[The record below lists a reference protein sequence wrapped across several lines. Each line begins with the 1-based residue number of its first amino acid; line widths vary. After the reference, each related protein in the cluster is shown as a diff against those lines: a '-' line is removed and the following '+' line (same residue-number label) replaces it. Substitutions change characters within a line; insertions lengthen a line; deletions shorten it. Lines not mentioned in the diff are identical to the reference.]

1 MMCLRLRSAL
11 VLCLFAPSWL
21 CARTA
26 EVSHSDQQSDSE
38 QRKQTQSFDGP
49 AELPRVL
56 MATSMRDTPAP
67 GKVIRVK
74 AGEDASKAVEKA
86 SCGDTVELQAGATF
100 NRLVLPAK
108 KCDDS
113 QWIIVRSSAPDSELP
128 GEGTRL
134 EPCYAGVE
142 SLPAR
147 PTFHCKG
154 SRNVLAK
161 IEFDGKGG
169 SGPVIISPGANHY
182 RLIGLEVTRPVSTG
196 IVYNLI
202 GPLNAPA
209 DHLIFDR
216 MWIHGTA
223 QDETVRGL
231 MLSHIRYAAVIDSY
245 FSDFHCVAKSGACV
259 DSQAIAGG
267 SGDDPMGPFKIVNNF
282 LEAGAESIIF
292 GGDEARATPMDV
304 EIRHNHMFKP
314 LIWLRGQPGFVGGP
328 DGNPF
333 IVKNSFELKN
343 AVRVLLEGNIFENAW
358 GGFTQAGFAI
368 VLGPK
373 NQAARTGNVCPACQV
388 TDITIR
394 DCIISHVAGGF
405 LMGNG
410 VSDNGGV
417 AKDGGRYSIHDV
429 IVDDIQADVYNGR
442 GIFAQISTA
451 PGVTSVTPL
460 HDVSIDHVTAF
471 PPRMLFTI
479 GGPLN
484 ARMSHLSIT
493 NNVFLA
499 GDRPVT
505 STGGGIDRNCSAGPR
520 SKSMDIALESCFSS
534 YVFQNNV
541 IIGGGGGWPKGT
553 ATPAKLSDVGFVNAK
568 DGSGGEYRLAATSKF
583 RQKGS
588 DGKDMGADLD
598 AIQRAT
604 AEVR

>member
-1 MMCLRLRSAL
+1 
-11 VLCLFAPSWL
+11 
-21 CARTA
+21 
-26 EVSHSDQQSDSE
+26 
-38 QRKQTQSFDGP
+38 
-49 AELPRVL
+49 
-56 MATSMRDTPAP
+56 
-67 GKVIRVK
+67 
-74 AGEDASKAVEKA
+74 
-86 SCGDTVELQAGATF
+86 
-100 NRLVLPAK
+100 
-108 KCDDS
+108 
-113 QWIIVRSSAPDSELP
+113 
-128 GEGTRL
+128 
-134 EPCYAGVE
+134 
-142 SLPAR
+142 
-147 PTFHCKG
+147 
-154 SRNVLAK
+154 
-161 IEFDGKGG
+161 
-169 SGPVIISPGANHY
+169 
-182 RLIGLEVTRPVSTG
+182 
-196 IVYNLI
+196 
-202 GPLNAPA
+202 
-209 DHLIFDR
+209 
-216 MWIHGTA
+216 
-223 QDETVRGL
+223 
-231 MLSHIRYAAVIDSY
+231 
-245 FSDFHCVAKSGACV
+245 
-259 DSQAIAGG
+259 
-267 SGDDPMGPFKIVNNF
+267 
-282 LEAGAESIIF
+282 
-292 GGDEARATPMDV
+292 
-304 EIRHNHMFKP
+304 
-314 LIWLRGQPGFVGGP
+314 
-328 DGNPF
+328 
-333 IVKNSFELKN
+333 
-343 AVRVLLEGNIFENAW
+343 
-358 GGFTQAGFAI
+358 

-429 IVDDIQADVYNGR
+429 VVDDIQADVYNGR

-451 PGVTSVTPL
+451 PGVTAVTPL

-553 ATPAKLSDVGFVNAK
+553 ATPSKLSDVGFVNAK

-583 RQKGS
+583 KQKGS

-598 AIQRAT
+598 AIERAT